1 MTSNLNTVHLD
12 EVDWAGLGDK
22 VCAILSSLKKD
33 RKHLE
38 KAAEARGTTLD
49 GLMAAAITGM
59 LREHLENNAS
69 R

>member
-1 MTSNLNTVHLD
+1 MKRNPNTIHLD
-12 EVDWAGLGDK
+12 EVDWAGLGNK

-38 KAAEARGTTLD
+38 KAAAARGTTLD

-59 LREHLENNAS
+59 LREHLENYAS
-69 R
+69 T